1 MENKLVIKEHTVK
14 QEASSLKNGN
24 TSPGSKKY
32 KPYPKYKPSGV
43 EWIGEIPEGWEVR
56 KIKFVAEFVNGY
68 AFKSELYTDDGV
80 PIIRIGDIADVIDFN
95 SVKRFPESRLKGLE
109 KFKINKN
116 DLLIALTG
124 ATIGKAFEYNYDTI
138 AYLNQRVGIIRGK
151 KLAQNYIK
159 HFFYSYM
166 AKEIISYL
174 CNGGAQ
180 ENISKI
186 QIGNIFATLP
196 PLSEQQAIAAF
207 LDRETE
213 RINSIITKQTRMIE
227 LLKEK
232 RSALI
237 TQAVTRGLYGLV
249 SIEDTEFAEWATK
262 KVKYK
267 PSGVEWIGEIPEGW
281 EVRKI
286 KFVAE
291 FVNGYA
297 FKSELYTDDGVP
309 IIRIGDIAD
318 VIDFNSVKRFP
329 ESRLKGL
336 EKFKINKNDLL
347 IALTGATIGKA
358 FEYNYDTIA
367 YLNQRVGIIRGKK
380 LAQNYIKHFFYSYMA
395 KEIISYLCNGG
406 AQENISKIQIGN
418 IFATLPPLSEQQAIT
433 AFLDRETSKIDTLV
447 SKIEKQIELLNEYKQ
462 SLITHAVTGKIDV
475 RDAL

>member
-207 LDRETE
+207 LDRET
-213 RINSIITKQTRMIE
+213 
-227 LLKEK
+227 
-232 RSALI
+232 
-237 TQAVTRGLYGLV
+237 
-249 SIEDTEFAEWATK
+249 
-262 KVKYK
+262 
-267 PSGVEWIGEIPEGW
+267 
-281 EVRKI
+281 
-286 KFVAE
+286 
-291 FVNGYA
+291 
-297 FKSELYTDDGVP
+297 
-309 IIRIGDIAD
+309 
-318 VIDFNSVKRFP
+318 
-329 ESRLKGL
+329 
-336 EKFKINKNDLL
+336 
-347 IALTGATIGKA
+347 
-358 FEYNYDTIA
+358 
-367 YLNQRVGIIRGKK
+367 
-380 LAQNYIKHFFYSYMA
+380 
-395 KEIISYLCNGG
+395 
-406 AQENISKIQIGN
+406 
-418 IFATLPPLSEQQAIT
+418 
-433 AFLDRETSKIDTLV
+433 SKIDTLV